1 MMLKTKPKLMVE
13 QDYLVYRTEAYVM
26 YDEMQNEMRKQ
37 MQDQMWGTK
46 NNRNRRF
53 VNRGFY

>member
-1 MMLKTKPKLMVE
+1 MVE